1 MSNCPLP
8 HPLTV
13 MLYMSVREPVTLPQQ
28 HSGGFLKCVLHLSF
42 TTKWQNGS
50 QLFCH
55 FSRSLSLTWNQ
66 ELIPPHLHNLPVR
79 FRMISPGLWWSMVPD
94 SPMEP
99 GFITSWE
106 LNGDFGAPLTRTWHL
121 PLCIVDALETTCQG
135 HSCAPWW
142 QQERMEER
150 PHPLKLSQS
159 QSSLQSVVS
168 VRHLGRVIQKQLT
181 QHLMPAG
188 VLTGETWSCF

>member
-66 ELIPPHLHNLPVR
+66 ELIPPHLHYLPVR
-79 FRMISPGLWWSMVPD
+79 FRMISPGLWSSMGPD

-121 PLCIVDALETTCQG
+121 PLFSAL
-135 HSCAPWW
+135 S
-142 QQERMEER
+142 MLSR
-150 PHPLKLSQS
+150 PPAKDIHVHHGDSKEGWRKDLILSSWAKVSLPSSPLFLSD
-159 QSSLQSVVS
+159 
-168 VRHLGRVIQKQLT
+168 
-181 QHLMPAG
+181 
-188 VLTGETWSCF
+188 TWAEWYKNN